1 MIIFMSVLG
10 CGDYVQRKLISL
22 GLIPVAFVANGPGA
36 SLKVSSVV
44 KEELC
49 KASALHAQNCRRF
62 YLCEKTYT
70 ISTT

>member
-1 MIIFMSVLG
+1 M
-10 CGDYVQRKLISL
+10 QRKLISL

-36 SLKVSSVV
+36 SLKLSSVV
-44 KEELC
+44 KEEELC
-49 KASALHAQNCRRF
+49 KASALHAQHCGRF